1 MDNLYKSAMREQ
13 LKQLREELL
22 EIQTMLADQGYLSR
36 IAYRAAERNLQL
48 LVESCIGIA
57 KQTLKAQGLEVPSDA
72 RQSFAKLKSL
82 GLDPSDIP
90 WTKVVGMR
98 NALVHDYLNL
108 DPERINEVIANGH
121 YVKLFEFALMRID
134 EKQ

>member
-1 MDNLYKSAMREQ
+1 MDNLYKNAMREQ
-13 LKQLREELL
+13 LRQLQEELS
-22 EIQTMLADQGYLSR
+22 EIQTMLVDQGYLSS

-48 LVESCIGIA
+48 LVEACIGIT
-57 KQTLKAQGLEVPSDA
+57 KQTLKAKGLEVPSDA

-82 GLDPSDIP
+82 GLDPTDIP

-108 DPERINEVIANGH
+108 DPERISEVIANGH
-121 YVKLFEFALMRID
+121 YLKLFKFALMR
-134 EKQ
+134 

>member
-1 MDNLYKSAMREQ
+1 MDNLYKNAMREQ
-13 LKQLREELL
+13 LRQLQEELS
-22 EIQTMLADQGYLSR
+22 EIQTMLVDQGYLSS

-48 LVESCIGIA
+48 LVEACIGIT
-57 KQTLKAQGLEVPSDA
+57 KQTLKAKGLEVPSDA

-82 GLDPSDIP
+82 GLDPTDIP

-108 DPERINEVIANGH
+108 DPERISEVIANGH
-121 YVKLFEFALMRID
+121 YLKLFEFALMRLD
-134 EKQ
+134 EK

>member
-13 LKQLREELL
+13 LKQLQEELL
-22 EIQTMLADQGYLSR
+22 EIQTMLADQGYLSG

-48 LVESCIGIA
+48 LVEACIGIA
-57 KQTLKAQGLEVPSDA
+57 KQSLKAEGLEVPSDA

-82 GLDPSDIP
+82 GLDPTDIP

-108 DPERINEVIANGH
+108 DPERISEVIANGH
-121 YVKLFEFALMRID
+121 YLKLFAFAFARID
-134 EKQ
+134 EK

>member
-1 MDNLYKSAMREQ
+1 MDNLYKNSIREQ
-13 LKQLREELL
+13 LKQLQEDLF
-22 EIQTMLADQGYLSR
+22 EIQTMLSDQGYLSN

-48 LVESCIGIA
+48 LVEACIGIA
-57 KQTLKAQGLEVPSDA
+57 KQTLKGQGLEVPSDA

-82 GLDPSDIP
+82 GLDPTDIP

-108 DPERINEVIANGH
+108 DPERINEVILNGH
-121 YVKLFEFALMRID
+121 YLKLFEFAFNIVD
-134 EKQ
+134 